1 MTVFGNCVLLHEV
14 KLGSL
19 EWALTPQDWIPH
31 KGGKLDRAWH
41 REKVSK
47 DEDGD
52 GVLLQ
57 PRHLADSRDHQ
68 EGERPPQILPGAL
81 GRTGA
86 HPQRDLRLPASRKDH
101 VVLAV

>member
-1 MTVFGNCVLLHEV
+1 MTV

-19 EWALTPQDWIPH
+19 GWALTPQDWTPH
-31 KGGKLDRAWH
+31 KEGKPDRAWH

-52 GVLLQ
+52 RVLLQ

-68 EGERPPQILPGAL
+68 ERGEAAPDSA
-81 GRTGA
+81 
-86 HPQRDLRLPASRKDH
+86 
-101 VVLAV
+101 